1 MPSSPA
7 HLDALVRLLDGYTE
21 LNTLHHLNVA
31 MGTPRREPDPDATIA
46 IGIDAN
52 VLLNLGKGRSGADV
66 VDYLGQKH
74 AGPVILPHQ
83 VIVEFWNNQAGG
95 IHALADGLRRQF
107 EDLSTAIEQLD
118 PDYSH
123 FRDGS
128 RRLLEDFAERYGH
141 VMEERVA
148 SQLTTLLEVLEGRA
162 LTPQLP
168 RDPFDSIA
176 RRRQATRTPPG
187 FKDDGH
193 GDFYVWGE
201 FLLGLL
207 VAGEAGAVFTRAVLV
222 TDDRKPDWSTKG
234 TTHPSLCS
242 EVEALTGASFE
253 TWSLPTLT
261 RFVESSLSDEAAD
274 GDDASGDNAETA
286 APSGSD
292 TPIAG
297 TEQSG

>member
-1 MPSSPA
+1 MEISSA
-7 HLDALVRLLDGYTE
+7 HIDALVRLLDGHTP
-21 LNTLHHLNVA
+21 LNTLHHLNGA
-31 MGTPRREPDPDATIA
+31 MRTVRPEPEPDPTIA
-46 IGIDAN
+46 IGLDAN

-74 AGPVILPHQ
+74 VGPVILPHQ

-107 EDLSTAIEQLD
+107 EELSAAIEQLD
-118 PDYSH
+118 PDYTH
-123 FRDGS
+123 FREGS
-128 RRLLEDFAERYGH
+128 RRLLGDFAERYGH
-141 VMEERVA
+141 VIEERVA
-148 SQLTTLLEVLEGRA
+148 GQLTTLLEVLEVRA

-207 VAGEAGAVFTRAVLV
+207 VAGEAGTVFTRTVLV
-222 TDDRKPDWSTKG
+222 TDDRKSDWSTKG

-261 RFVESSLSDEAAD
+261 RFVEASLSDSNLT
-274 GDDASGDNAETA
+274 G
-286 APSGSD
+286 
-292 TPIAG
+292 
-297 TEQSG
+297 